1 MRVDN
6 VRQLFGG
13 TFHLQ
18 RQDRFGDQLGRIRP
32 DDVHAQDLAVLGVG
46 NDLDEAFVLPHDAGA
61 RVRSEGEL
69 ANLHGVTLFLR
80 LGFGEA
86 HASDL
91 GMAIGRVGNAQRVD
105 RLHRLARDVR
115 DRHDAFHGAGVR
127 QLRQPH
133 DDVADGVNPGLGG
146 THELVDLHG
155 APVELDLRLFDTD
168 ILGHRRAAH
177 CDQHLLGLQL
187 LLLAI
192 DGKGDGDA
200 RLGLFHFFYL
210 GVYKAVDAAL
220 AIYAHQL
227 LRHFFVFDR
236 YVTRQH
242 LQNSHV
248 RSEGFVDAGE
258 LDAHCARAD
267 HDQRL
272 GNLVQAQHLDIGQDL
287 HVRLQA
293 GQHAGR
299 RTGAKYDVLG
309 LDRLQFA
316 AFHRNR
322 VDAVLRRAGQFAICA
337 DHVHLVLL
345 HQEHQALGMF
355 VHDALLALLDRAPVQ
370 RDTSRVF
377 QAKFH
382 AFLDVVENL
391 CVEQQGLGRNATDM
405 QAGAAQVGIFLDE
418 GGLQPKLPGANRRSV
433 SRGPAADDGYVVD
446 CLWQVRA
453 PV

>member
-91 GMAIGRVGNAQRVD
+91 GMAIGRVGNAQQIDWLD
-105 RLHRLARDVR
+105 RLAGNVGRRDN
-115 DRHDAFHGAGVR
+115 AFSGAGMSQQR
-127 QLRQPH
+127 
-133 DDVADGVNPGLGG
+133 VAQRNISNRINSRLGG
-146 THELVDLHG
+146 AHVLVNLHK
-155 APVELDLRLFDTD
+155 AALRLDLGLLEADV
-168 ILGHRRAAH
+168 LGHGRAAH
-177 CDQHLLGLQL
+177 RDQHFLGFQL
-187 LLLAI
+187 LLLDS

-200 RLGLFHFFYL
+200 GLGLFRFFYL

-220 AIYAHQL
+220 AIHAHQL
-227 LRHFFVFDR
+227 LRHFLVFDR

-242 LQNSHV
+242 LQDSHV
-248 RSEGFVDAGE
+248 RPEGFVDAGE
-258 LDAHCARAD
+258 LNPHCARAN
-267 HDQRL
+267 HDQRF
-272 GNLVQAQHLDIGQDL
+272 GDLVQTQHLDIGQDL

-316 AFHRNR
+316 AFQRDR
-322 VDAVLRRAGQFAICA
+322 VDAVLSGPRQFAPSA
-337 DHVHLVLL
+337 DHIHLVLL
-345 HQEHQALGMF
+345 HQELQALGMF
-355 VHDALLALLDRAPVQ
+355 VHDALFALLDRAPVQ
-370 RDTSRVF
+370 RNARRVL
-377 QAKFH
+377 QSKLH
-382 AFLDVVENL
+382 AFLHVVEDFRI
-391 CVEQQGLGRNATDM
+391 EQQRLGWNATDM
-405 QAGAAQVGIFLDE
+405 QAGATQVRIFLDE
-418 GGLQPKLPGANRRSV
+418 GRLQSKLPGANGRSV
-433 SRGPAADDGYVVD
+433 SRRSAADDGYVVNG
-446 CLWQVRA
+446 LWQVRA
-453 PV
+453 PF

>member
-6 VRQLFGG
+6 VRQLLRG

-18 RQDRFGDQLGRIRP
+18 RQDGFGDQLGRIRP
-32 DDVHAQDLAVLGVG
+32 DDVYAQDLAVLGVG

-69 ANLHGVTLFLR
+69 ANLYGVTLFLG

-127 QLRQPH
+127 QLRQAH
-133 DDVADGVNPGLGG
+133 DDVADGVKPGLGG
-146 THELVDLHG
+146 AHELVDLHG
-155 APVELDLRLFDTD
+155 APVELDLRLLDTD

-177 CDQHLLGLQL
+177 CDQHLLGFQF

-200 RLGLFHFFYL
+200 RLGLFHFFYF
-210 GVYKAVDAAL
+210 GVHEAVDAAL
-220 AIYAHQL
+220 AIHAHQL
-227 LRHFFVFDR
+227 LRHLFVFDR

-242 LQNSHV
+242 LQDSHV
-248 RSEGFVDAGE
+248 RSEGFVDAGKF
-258 LDAHCARAD
+258 DAHRARAD

-272 GNLVQAQHLDIGQDL
+272 GNLVQTQHLDIGQDL

-316 AFHRNR
+316 AFQRDR
-322 VDAVLRRAGQFAICA
+322 VDAVLSGPRQFAPSA
-337 DHVHLVLL
+337 DHIHLVLL
-345 HQEHQALGMF
+345 HQELQALGMF
-355 VHDALLALLDRAPVQ
+355 VHDALFALLDRAPVQ
-370 RDTSRVF
+370 RNARRVL
-377 QAKFH
+377 QSKLH
-382 AFLDVVENL
+382 AFLHVVEDL
-391 CVEQQGLGRNATDM
+391 
-405 QAGAAQVGIFLDE
+405 
-418 GGLQPKLPGANRRSV
+418 S
-433 SRGPAADDGYVVD
+433 
-446 CLWQVRA
+446 
-453 PV
+453 